1 LSKIYKYYVG
11 SKGPQIYYSENGE
24 LPFRVE
30 EIEEK
35 DVHQTDGLVRDV
47 ALNFLSGVV
56 GSGGN
61 IEGTISAG
69 DYATHRAVHFN
80 AFNIAGDLL

>member
-1 LSKIYKYYVG
+1 MSQVYKYYVG
-11 SKGPQIYYSENGE
+11 RTGPQFYRSKDGE

-30 EIEEK
+30 RVEYRGSTAE
-35 DVHQTDGLVRDV
+35 GPVRDV
-47 ALNFLSGVV
+47 ALNFASGVA

-61 IEGTISAG
+61 IEGTITAG

-80 AFNIAGDLL
+80 AFNIGGDLI